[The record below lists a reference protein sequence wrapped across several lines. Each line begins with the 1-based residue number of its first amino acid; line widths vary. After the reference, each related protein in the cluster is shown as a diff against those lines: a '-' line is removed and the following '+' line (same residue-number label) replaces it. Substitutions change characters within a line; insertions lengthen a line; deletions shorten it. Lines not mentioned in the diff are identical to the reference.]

1 MTKGLI
7 FFCCACTILLFTIIN
22 ISIGPI
28 ISGKVGAYD
37 PINLRPDWGNLNC
50 RQLQDN
56 YDKAK
61 KNGPIDDK
69 EKKYYWDY
77 TINRCNRKKGMYNME
92 YTSFIF
98 DIVIGFIC
106 GLLGLLHH
114 FGLKK
119 EFVSKTGLIGLGC
132 GVIGFVLTFTYV
144 ILNGIVYTNY
154 YDDTNTIYKRDGDG
168 VFAEKKGDHFE
179 CLYYDF
185 DEPENEYSLYAKYCD
200 LINKQ
205 YNYDKDFYE
214 SVENICIVTS
224 HAYDCAN
231 TETFDNNLLDS
242 CKYLYIAETEDGV
255 TNKDISDR
263 FLTTLL
269 LGLFVCLANI
279 GLALFG
285 FLLFKTPDD
294 FQTKTDANVV
304 NVQNPTSKFSVDQNL
319 KS

>member
-28 ISGKVGAYD
+28 INGKVGAYD
-37 PINLRPDWGNLNC
+37 PINLTPDWGTLNC
-50 RQLQDN
+50 RQIQDN

-61 KNGPIDDK
+61 KNRPIDDK
-69 EKKYYWDY
+69 EKKYTWDY
-77 TINRCNRKKGMYNME
+77 NINHCNRKKGMYNME

-114 FGLKK
+114 FELKK

-154 YDDTNTIYKRDGDG
+154 YDDIIYKRDGDG

-185 DEPENEYSLYAKYCD
+185 DEPENVYSLYAKYCD

-205 YNYDKDFYE
+205 YNYDKDLIE
-214 SVENICIVTS
+214 SYSSSPITVCKVDPYSCITNEGKIPATS
-224 HAYDCAN
+224 YSNCNKLYAN
-231 TETFDNNLLDS
+231 NYYTS
-242 CKYLYIAETEDGV
+242 I

-269 LGLFVCLANI
+269 LSLFVCLANI
-279 GLALFG
+279 GLAIFG
-285 FLLFKTPDD
+285 FLLFRTPSE
-294 FQTKTDANVV
+294 F
-304 NVQNPTSKFSVDQNL
+304 
-319 KS
+319 